1 MISLVEALSFRAIR
15 HTRQPLDRFQ
25 ILVGPNA
32 SGKSTFLGI
41 VDLMGKLADWRDD
54 ITEPMARLSPNF
66 RDLTF
71 MRAGGRFDLA
81 VEARIPDHLRKD
93 NGKGELWDYVQ
104 ASYDFLSKQSL

>member
-41 VDLMGKLADWRDD
+41 VDLMGWPTGGTTSPSPWRGC
-54 ITEPMARLSPNF
+54 P
-66 RDLTF
+66 
-71 MRAGGRFDLA
+71 
-81 VEARIPDHLRKD
+81 RIS
-93 NGKGELWDYVQ
+93 VI
-104 ASYDFLSKQSL
+104 